1 MRLLKGKNVSGI
13 RRRCQEYDD
22 ASSQVAAKTRL
33 KRSPCS
39 EKTLCDTCAESIIYG
54 RSVSRERSMSRTCW
68 LITYNMRAIREIGS
82 LEATF
87 GSEVT
92 AHADMLSCERR
103 LERRAV
109 RVLDTFC
116 EEEKPVHA
124 DYHCR
129 IKKRFL
135 LKFKITR
142 FAAQS
147 AYTSSAAWIIF
158 SEFEKSEASVAR
170 IAWQMHL
177 AFYCIPRKLSRMNAA
192 LWLLQEIN
200 DDPGSKET
208 ALVDKSPAR
217 ELDFSRP
224 ITPPPP
230 PPELTRE
237 RARLKERH
245 SARCGAGGTVL
256 SLPDH
261 QADLVP
267 NYKSH

>member
-1 MRLLKGKNVSGI
+1 MRLLKGKNVPGI

-22 ASSQVAAKTRL
+22 ASSQVIAKTRL

-54 RSVSRERSMSRTCW
+54 RSVSREQSMSLTCR

-87 GSEVT
+87 G
-92 AHADMLSCERR
+92 
-103 LERRAV
+103 ERRAI

-116 EEEKPVHA
+116 EEEKPV
-124 DYHCR
+124 R
-129 IKKRFL
+129 ILHER
-135 LKFKITR
+135 
-142 FAAQS
+142 
-147 AYTSSAAWIIF
+147 
-158 SEFEKSEASVAR
+158 V
-170 IAWQMHL
+170 
-177 AFYCIPRKLSRMNAA
+177 
-192 LWLLQEIN
+192 N
-200 DDPGSKET
+200 DDPGSKKT

-230 PPELTRE
+230 PPPELTRE
-237 RARLKERH
+237 RGIL
-245 SARCGAGGTVL
+245 SAIKSPRVRCGAGGTVL